1 MTVSLCRSCNAHT
14 SQEVKDGWSS
24 RIVLVKM
31 VMNERKSR
39 SSSIGMKRPAP
50 VQDAAPPPKAP
61 VFLPTMGAK
70 EPKSMTL
77 EELQQELR

>member
-1 MTVSLCRSCNAHT
+1 MSLCRSCNAHT
-14 SQEVKDGWSS
+14 SQEAKDGWNS
-24 RIVLVKM
+24 RVVLVKL

-50 VQDAAPPPKAP
+50 GQDAAPPPKAP
-61 VFLPTMGAK
+61 ALK

-77 EELQQELR
+77 PELQQELR

>member
-1 MTVSLCRSCNAHT
+1 MSLCRSRNAET
-14 SQEVKDGWSS
+14 SQEAKDGWNS
-24 RIVLVKM
+24 VLVLRKL
-31 VMNERKSR
+31 VMNERKGR